1 MLFPVVRNLVNFK
14 KDREQAWL
22 FLRHG
27 MWRGIVPV
35 WIEGLPEPVLLK
47 QDFNS
52 TLSFLLLGFWG
63 VGEQANSIN
72 YETVV
77 YLVLCGCVAVRLLFA
92 GG

>member
-35 WIEGLPEPVLLK
+35 WIEGLLEPVLLK

-52 TLSFLLLGFWG
+52 TLEPNNILYLSDY
-63 VGEQANSIN
+63 QIIHSIL
-72 YETVV
+72 VV
-77 YLVLCGCVAVRLLFA
+77 I
-92 GG
+92 